1 MCRYASFIFPAW
13 RASKRYNR
21 QQIRISS
28 PLETIMKSKIVMLL
42 AIPFAIGASA
52 VQSAEKAAAGVAAP
66 SAAAVSDRSAEN
78 VVNAKC
84 IECHGAG
91 KKHAPRIDDRDDWTK
106 RASKGLDAL
115 ALGAMRGHHGM
126 PARGGR
132 ADLTDAEFKNA
143 IFYMFT
149 KAVTTPAK
157 K

>member
-1 MCRYASFIFPAW
+1 MRRYAPFICHECRLSKGYNPWQFDTFPL
-13 RASKRYNR
+13 
-21 QQIRISS
+21 
-28 PLETIMKSKIVMLL
+28 LETIMKNKLVMLL
-42 AIPFAIGASA
+42 AIPFAIGAGA
-52 VQSAEKAAAGVAAP
+52 VQSAEKSATSTAAP
-66 SAAAVSDRSAEN
+66 SAAALSDRTAEN
-78 VVNAKC
+78 VVNSKC
-84 IECHGAG
+84 IECHGVG

-149 KAVTTPAK
+149 KAVTAPAK

>member
-1 MCRYASFIFPAW
+1 M
-13 RASKRYNR
+13 KR
-21 QQIRISS
+21 
-28 PLETIMKSKIVMLL
+28 KIVMLL
-42 AIPFAIGASA
+42 AIPFAIGAGTALSA
-52 VQSAEKAAAGVAAP
+52 DKAAETAATP
-66 SAAAVSDRSAEN
+66 TAAAVSDRSAES

-84 IECHGAG
+84 IECHGPG
-91 KKHAPRIDDRDDWTK
+91 KKHAPRIDDREDWTK

-115 ALGAMRGHHGM
+115 ALGAIRGHHGM

-149 KAVTTPAK
+149 KAVSAPAK